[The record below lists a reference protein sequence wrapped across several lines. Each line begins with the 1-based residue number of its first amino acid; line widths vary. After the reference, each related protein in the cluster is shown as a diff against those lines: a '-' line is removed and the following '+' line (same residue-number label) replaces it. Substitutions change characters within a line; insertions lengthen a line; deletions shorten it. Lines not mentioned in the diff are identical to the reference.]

1 MNWTRLSYAAVLGLA
16 CSTGAAQSEF
26 PSRDVELV
34 VPYSAG
40 GSVDTMARAFSKA
53 FGDALSHSVVV
64 QNRDGAGGVIGV
76 NFVVSSKPDGHTV
89 LFSPSTPLTQVPF
102 LTGNVPYK
110 LEDLHPV
117 CQLFENPFVIAVRD
131 ESPLTSLQQLLD
143 EARAKPGVLSYGH
156 AGIGS
161 VPHLATA
168 SLAKAAGVTFNEVA
182 FRGDAQVIP
191 QVLGGHV
198 DFGALGAST
207 VSGRNMRVLAALG
220 NKRMDAFPDAPAVSE
235 AGVEHA
241 VIARNGLYVNAN
253 VPASIRGKLEAACK
267 SAAENSGFREAAAA
281 MHQQVTYLD
290 STAFRK
296 QLETDYE
303 ANRGLIESLGLAA
316 QNVK

>member
-1 MNWTRLSYAAVLGLA
+1 MEWTKSLPAAVLCLA
-16 CSTGAAQSEF
+16 ATGAMAQENF
-26 PSRDVELV
+26 PTRDVELV

-53 FGDALSHSVVV
+53 FGESLGHGTLV

-76 NFVVSSKPDGHTV
+76 NYVVTAKPDGHTV

-110 LEDLHPV
+110 LDDLHPV

-143 EARAKPGVLSYGH
+143 EARAKPGTVSYGH

-161 VPHLATA
+161 VPQLATA
-168 SLAKAAGVTFNEVA
+168 SLAKAAGVQFNEVA

-207 VSGRNMRVLAALG
+207 VSGRNMRVLGALG

-235 AGVEHA
+235 VGVEHA
-241 VIARNGLYVNAN
+241 VIARNGLYVSSKVSAP
-253 VPASIRGKLEAACK
+253 VREQLEAACK
-267 SAAENSGFREAAAA
+267 SATENAAFREAAAA
-281 MHQQVTYLD
+281 MHQQVTYMD
-290 STAFRK
+290 SAAFSK
-296 QLETDYE
+296 QLRTDYE
-303 ANRGLIESLGLAA
+303 ANRQLIESLGLAA
-316 QNVK
+316 GSK

>member
-1 MNWTRLSYAAVLGLA
+1 MDWTKSLTAAILCLA
-16 CSTGAAQSEF
+16 AGGALAQDKF
-26 PSRDVELV
+26 PARDVELV

-53 FGDALSHSVVV
+53 FGESLGQGTLV

-76 NFVVSSKPDGHTV
+76 NFVVTAKPDGHTV

-143 EARAKPGVLSYGH
+143 EARAKPGTVSYGH

-161 VPHLATA
+161 VPQLATA
-168 SLAKAAGVTFNEVA
+168 SLGKAAGVQFNEVA

-207 VSGRNMRVLAALG
+207 VSGKNMRVLASLG
-220 NKRMDAFPDAPAVSE
+220 NKRLEAFPDAPAVSE
-235 AGVEHA
+235 AGVNHA
-241 VIARNGLYVNAN
+241 VIARNGLYVSSK
-253 VPASIRGKLEAACK
+253 VPAPVREKLEAACK
-267 SAAENSGFREAAAA
+267 EATEDAAFREAAAA
-281 MHQQVTYLD
+281 MHQQVTYMD
-290 STAFRK
+290 SAAFSK
-296 QLETDYE
+296 QLGIDYE
-303 ANRGLIESLGLAA
+303 ANRELIESLGLAA
-316 QNVK
+316 KSK